1 MNDGT
6 QDNDPMNTK
15 ESAMQKIWLE
25 EDITL
30 PLLAMHLRDSGL
42 DAVEEGSRIELH
54 TEDGIGYLVRLDMER
69 RFVRF
74 STLLPLDQLQPLA
87 TRREFVLQLN
97 EDFFLPSFSV
107 DDSGDLRILYVM
119 PYWQGLIAGQFM
131 AIIHRF
137 GSLLDYLVRERNPDG
152 IISFDTDEAVPDESR
167 VGESVQAAPAGR
179 LLN

>member
-6 QDNDPMNTK
+6 QDNDPMNNK
-15 ESAMQKIWLE
+15 ERAMQKIWPE

-30 PLLAMHLRDSGL
+30 SLLATHLRDSGL

-74 STLLPLDQLQPLA
+74 STVLPLDRLQPSA
-87 TRREFVLQLN
+87 TRREFALKLN

-107 DDSGDLRILYVM
+107 SDSGDLRILYVM
-119 PYWQGLIAGQFM
+119 SYRQGLIAGQFM
-131 AIIHRF
+131 AIVHRF

-152 IISFDTDEAVPDESR
+152 IISFDTGEAVPDESSTDR
-167 VGESVQAAPAGR
+167 PVQAAPAGR